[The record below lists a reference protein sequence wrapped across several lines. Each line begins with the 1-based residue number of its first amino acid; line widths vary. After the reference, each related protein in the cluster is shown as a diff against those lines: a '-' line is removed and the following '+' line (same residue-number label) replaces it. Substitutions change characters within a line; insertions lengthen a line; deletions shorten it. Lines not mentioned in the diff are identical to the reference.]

1 MTRRVKPAKPPS
13 RLLAAGLAAAAVVI
27 GFATLLVRLE
37 VQEEGYRLSTL
48 STEIGELREKNRSL
62 KLTVAELGS
71 RRRLQALADK
81 YRMTAPARGQ
91 VVEVP

>member
-1 MTRRVKPAKPPS
+1 MRRRVKPAKPPS
-13 RLLAAGLAAAAVVI
+13 RLLAAGFAVAAVVI

-48 STEIGELREKNRSL
+48 TREIGELEEKNRSL
-62 KLTVAELGS
+62 KLTAAELDS
-71 RRRLQALADK
+71 RQRLRALADK

-91 VVEVP
+91 VVVVP